1 MSEERAMDAKERQL
15 SAELNRVLE
24 QEVSELDQVTLSK
37 LSAARHRAT
46 AVTNDSWIPT
56 RPWAFGTGLA
66 SMALLAMIILPNFSP
81 PVVLQPEVPQLTS
94 TAAVLEDLSILAGG
108 EGVDFYQS
116 VDFLLWLESNT
127 GSEG

>member
-1 MSEERAMDAKERQL
+1 MSEERAMNPKERQL

-24 QEVSELDQVTLSK
+24 LEVSELDQVTLSK

-46 AVTNDSWIPT
+46 GSTNDSWIPV

-66 SMALLAMIILPNFSP
+66 SMALLAVIILPNFSP
-81 PVVLQPEVPQLTS
+81 PVVMQTEDPQLTS
-94 TAAVLEDLSILAGG
+94 AAAVLEDLSILAAG

>member
-1 MSEERAMDAKERQL
+1 MSDEKTMDPKERQL

-24 QEVSELDQVTLSK
+24 QEVRELDQVTLSK

-46 AVTNDSWIPT
+46 AETKDSWIPLK
-56 RPWAFGTGLA
+56 PWVFGTGLA
-66 SMALLAMIILPNFSP
+66 SMALLAMIVLPRFSS
-81 PVVLQPEVPQLTS
+81 PVVDQPEVVQLTS
-94 TAAVLEDLSILAGG
+94 SAAVLEDLSILAAG

-127 GSEG
+127 GREG

>member
-1 MSEERAMDAKERQL
+1 MSEERPMDSKERQL
-15 SAELNRVLE
+15 SAELHRVLE
-24 QEVSELDQVTLSK
+24 QEASELDQVTLSK

-46 AVTNDSWIPT
+46 AGTKESWIPV

-66 SMALLAMIILPNFSP
+66 SMALLAMVILPNFSP
-81 PVVLQPEVPQLTS
+81 PVMAPPDAPQLTS
-94 TAAVLEDLSILAGG
+94 TAAVLEDLSILAAGD
-108 EGVDFYQS
+108 GVDFYRS

>member
-1 MSEERAMDAKERQL
+1 MSEERPMDSKERQL
-15 SAELNRVLE
+15 SAELHRVLE
-24 QEVSELDQVTLSK
+24 QEASELDQVTLSK

-46 AVTNDSWIPT
+46 AGTESWIPV

-66 SMALLAMIILPNFSP
+66 SMALLAMVILPNFSP
-81 PVVLQPEVPQLTS
+81 PVMAPPDAPQLTS
-94 TAAVLEDLSILAGG
+94 TAAVLEDLSILAAGD
-108 EGVDFYQS
+108 GVDFYRS

>member
-1 MSEERAMDAKERQL
+1 MSEERPMDSKERQL

-24 QEVSELDQVTLSK
+24 QEVSELDLVTLSK

-46 AVTNDSWIPT
+46 SSTKDSWIPV

-81 PVVLQPEVPQLTS
+81 PVVIQPEAPQLTS
-94 TAAVLEDLSILAGG
+94 TAAVLEDLSILAAGD
-108 EGVDFYQS
+108 GVDFYQS